1 MPIFCLQRTYTSKN
15 YNLSPRGPCPHSGRT
30 LSPCPPSWPEFSAS
44 FGLRELPPCPQ
55 LHPTPSPGKTEACF
69 HPSPPPPPLH
79 THTHTQHFI
88 TLHTLSFHQ
97 HQANSGRRK
106 VHDSHNLEFVV
117 KFSLSWAKERVCREN
132 SQCKQGLRGKTFKRR
147 GNYSQRLYFN
157 NIFYGKFIANYK
169 HNYRKH
175 HVRIGKHRPASATQ
189 AWASPLSPP
198 GLWSQFLHPQ
208 RMDREI
214 SEVLLGTTG
223 LRNSYNVLCIRIH
236 VWGGVCIHACNNKV
250 YLWVKTMCQ
259 VF

>member
-1 MPIFCLQRTYTSKN
+1 M
-15 YNLSPRGPCPHSGRT
+15 
-30 LSPCPPSWPEFSAS
+30 
-44 FGLRELPPCPQ
+44 
-55 LHPTPSPGKTEACF
+55 
-69 HPSPPPPPLH
+69 
-79 THTHTQHFI
+79 
-88 TLHTLSFHQ
+88 
-97 HQANSGRRK
+97 
-106 VHDSHNLEFVV
+106 V

-198 GLWSQFLHPQ
+198 GSWSQFLHPQ

-223 LRNSYNVLCIRIH
+223 LRNSYNVLCIHIHVSGGVYTCVWGGCVHVWGVCIH
-236 VWGGVCIHACNNKV
+236 VWGVYTCVGVCIHACNNKV